1 MRICENR
8 PLDKFMRFLF
18 MRYSALY
25 IVMYGAMKIYVVQIY
40 ATCA

>member
-1 MRICENR
+1 
-8 PLDKFMRFLF
+8 

-40 ATCA
+40 ATCAWLA